1 MSIGAKI
8 ALVLTIVTGVLYAL
22 IIISMVLFYSI
33 SNGIALGFITYGIAM
48 IATNRGKEV
57 SPIIWALDIIFI
69 FYFYS
74 LTII

>member
-1 MSIGAKI
+1 MSAQ
-8 ALVLTIVTGVLYAL
+8 LSGVDWNDFAYAVAGF
-22 IIISMVLFYSI
+22 ITIISMVLFYSI